1 MNNIIAWFAN
11 NKVAANLLMIFIIVA
26 GLISLISIK
35 LEVFPEL
42 SPDRITISVIYQGAA
57 PEEVEEG
64 VCVKIEEAVQDLV
77 GIKKIMSLA
86 AEGTGT
92 VTIEVRPNYD
102 GRKLLEDIKTR
113 VDAISTFPLETE
125 KPVVQE
131 VLIRRQV
138 INVAVSGQTDERTL
152 KQIGE
157 QIRDEINELPE
168 VSQVDLTG
176 TKPYE
181 VSIEVSEEILRN
193 YGLTFDEV
201 ARAVKRSS
209 LDLPGG
215 SISTAGG
222 EISLRT
228 KGQAYSGQEF
238 GDIILRSYAD
248 GTRLRLSDVVQ
259 VVDAFAENDQ
269 ASRFDGKP
277 SVLVQVFRVG
287 DENALTIASA
297 VKAYIQKRK
306 SSLPEGIIL
315 TPWQDDSLVLK
326 DRMSLLMRNARWGFL
341 LVFMM
346 LALFL
351 RLRLAVWVS
360 VGMVISFFG
369 AFWVLPWFGVSIN
382 QISLFAFILVLGIVV
397 DDAIIVGENIYSH
410 LQRGEKP
417 LQAAISGAQR
427 VAKPVIFAVLT
438 SIAAFSPLL
447 GVPGMMGD
455 VMKMIPIVVIA
466 TLSFSL
472 IESLLILP
480 AHLSNVNIHKTEK
493 KKNGLQRRF
502 KDLQDRFSNFLDKVI
517 HIYYKQTLE
526 TALQWR
532 YTFLAAGI
540 GLLIFTLAIA
550 AGGALKFSFMTAVE
564 ADNVVALLTMPDGTT
579 AEETIKVLK
588 KLENSAD
595 KLKAELNSPDQEV
608 VKHILTTIAEQ
619 PFTKM
624 SHSSNA
630 GQNVKNRPNLGEINI
645 QLAPAEARNITSE
658 EVAERWRELSG
669 DIPDVEELVFSSSM
683 FSTGNPIDIQLKGI
697 DYEEL
702 QVAAIELKS
711 IIATYPGT
719 YDISDS
725 YRSGKQEIKLR
736 LKPQAEALGLT
747 LNDLARQVRQAF
759 YGEEV
764 QRIQRGRDE
773 IKVMVRYPKEE
784 RQSLGDLENMRVRL
798 PGGEEIP
805 FSIAAEIEQGY
816 GFSSISRTDRMRT
829 INIYSSL
836 DLSIA
841 NANEVIADIQKNVM
855 PEIVQKYPS
864 VRYSLEGEQAEQK
877 ESMAG
882 IMEGFMIALLL
893 IYILLAIPFS
903 SYLQPFIVMSAI
915 PFGIVGALWGHIFMG
930 MDLSIMSM
938 FGIVA
943 LAGVV
948 INDSLVLV
956 DVINR
961 ERREGSP
968 LMEAIG
974 KAAIAR
980 FRPIILTSV
989 TTFAGLTPLL
999 LEQSPQAQMLIPM
1012 AVSLAYG
1019 VMFGTFITLILVP
1032 VIYYSQEDIKR
1043 VFKRMISKEES
1054 EVELEE
1060 IQINM

>member
-11 NKVAANLLMIFIIVA
+11 NKVAANLLMIFILIA
-26 GLISLISIK
+26 GLISLMGIK

-42 SPDRITISVIYQGAA
+42 SPDRITVTVAYQGAA

-64 VCVKIEEAVQDLV
+64 VCVKIEEAVQDLN
-77 GIKKIMSLA
+77 GIKKIMSMA

-92 VTIEVRPNYD
+92 VTIQVKPNYD

-131 VLIRRQV
+131 ILIRRQV

-157 QIRDEINELPE
+157 QIRDEINEIPE

-181 VSIEVSEEILRN
+181 VSIEVSEETLRN

-209 LDLPGG
+209 LDMPGG
-215 SISTAGG
+215 TISTAGG

-238 GDIILRSYAD
+238 GDIILRSYPD
-248 GTRLRLSDVVQ
+248 GTRLRLSDVVT

-287 DENALTIASA
+287 DENALTIATA
-297 VKAYIQKRK
+297 VKSYINDKQ
-306 SSLPEGIIL
+306 SSLPEGITL

-351 RLRLAVWVS
+351 RLRLAWWVS

-369 AFWVLPWFGVSIN
+369 AFWVLPWFDVSIN

-397 DDAIIVGENIYSH
+397 DDAIIVGENIYTH

-417 LQAAISGAQR
+417 LQAAISGTQR

-480 AHLSNVNIHKTEK
+480 AHLSNVNIQKTEK

-502 KDLQDRFSNFLDKVI
+502 KELQDRFSNFLDMVI
-517 HIYYKQTLE
+517 HKYYKQTLE
-526 TALQWR
+526 TALHWR
-532 YTFLAAGI
+532 YTFMAAGI
-540 GLLIFTLAIA
+540 GMLIFTLAIA
-550 AGGALKFSFMTAVE
+550 AGGALKFTFMTAVE

-579 AEETIKVLK
+579 AEETNKVLK
-588 KLENSAD
+588 KLEKSAD
-595 KLKAELNSPDQEV
+595 KLKEELNSQDQAV
-608 VKHILTTIAEQ
+608 VTHILTTIAEQ

-630 GQNVKNRPNLGEINI
+630 GQNVKNRPNLGEINM
-645 QLAPAEARNITSE
+645 QLAQAESRDITSE
-658 EVAERWRELSG
+658 EVAERWREMTG
-669 DIPDVEELVFSSSM
+669 DITDVEELVFSSSM
-683 FSTGNPIDIQLKGI
+683 FSTGDPIDIQLKGS
-697 DYEEL
+697 DYDEL
-702 QVAAIELKS
+702 QQAAVELKA

-719 YDISDS
+719 FDISDS
-725 YRSGKQEIKLR
+725 YRSGKQEIKLK

-747 LNDLARQVRQAF
+747 LNDLARQVRQGF

-773 IKVMVRYPKEE
+773 IRVMVRYPKGQ
-784 RQSLGDLENMRVRL
+784 RQSLSNLENMRVRL

-805 FSIAAEIEQGY
+805 FSIAAEVEQGY

-829 INIYSSL
+829 INITSSL
-836 DLSIA
+836 DLSIS
-841 NANEVIADIQKNVM
+841 NANEIIADIQKNVM
-855 PEIVQKYPS
+855 PDVIQKYPS
-864 VRYSLEGEQAEQK
+864 VRYSLEGEQAEQQ

-893 IYILLAIPFS
+893 IYVLLAIPFS

-943 LAGVV
+943 LTGVV

-961 ERREGSP
+961 ERKEGHS

-974 KAAIAR
+974 KAGVSR

-1012 AVSLAYG
+1012 AVSLAFG

-1032 VIYYSQEDIKR
+1032 VIYYSQEDVKR
-1043 VFKRMISKEES
+1043 VFKKKIGKRAAEP
-1054 EVELEE
+1054 ELEE
-1060 IQINM
+1060 VHINM

>member
-1 MNNIIAWFAN
+1 MNNIITWFAN
-11 NKVAANLLMIFIIVA
+11 NKVAANLLMIFILIA
-26 GLISLISIK
+26 GLISLINIK

-42 SPDRITISVIYQGAA
+42 SPDRISITVIYQGAA

-64 VCVKIEEAVQDLV
+64 VCVKIEEAVQDLA
-77 GIKKIMSLA
+77 GIKKITSVA

-92 VTIEVRPNYD
+92 VTVEVRPNYD

-131 VLIRRQV
+131 ILIRRQV
-138 INVAVSGQTDERTL
+138 INVAVSGLTDELTL
-152 KQIGE
+152 KKIGE
-157 QIRDEINELPE
+157 QIRDEINELSE
-168 VSQVDLTG
+168 VSQVDLIG

-181 VSIEVSEEILRN
+181 VSIEVSEETLRN

-201 ARAVKRSS
+201 ARAVKSSS

-238 GDIILRSYAD
+238 GDIILRSYPD
-248 GTRLRLSDVVQ
+248 GTRLRMSDVVQ
-259 VVDAFAENDQ
+259 VIDAFAENDQ
-269 ASRFDGKP
+269 ATRFDGAP
-277 SVLVQVFRVG
+277 SVLIQVFRVG
-287 DENALTIASA
+287 DENALTIANA
-297 VKAYIQKRK
+297 VKAYIKERQKT
-306 SSLPEGIIL
+306 LPEGITL

-351 RLRLAVWVS
+351 RLRLAWWVS

-410 LQRGEKP
+410 LQRGEEP
-417 LQAAISGAQR
+417 LKAAISGAQR
-427 VAKPVIFAVLT
+427 VATPVIFAVLT

-480 AHLSNVNIHKTEK
+480 AHLSKVDIHKPEK
-493 KKNGLQRRF
+493 KNNGIQKRF
-502 KDLQDRFSNFLDKVI
+502 KDLQDRFSNFLDTVI
-517 HIYYKQTLE
+517 HKHYKKTLE

-532 YTFLAAGI
+532 YTFMAIGI
-540 GLLIFTLAIA
+540 AMFIFTMALA
-550 AGGALKFSFMTAVE
+550 AGGALKFTFMTSVE

-579 AEETIKVLK
+579 ADETIKVLK
-588 KLENSAD
+588 KLEDSAE
-595 KLKAELNSPDQEV
+595 KLKANLNTDDQV
-608 VKHILTTIAEQ
+608 VVQHLLTTIAEQ
-619 PFTKM
+619 PFTKRL
-624 SHSSNA
+624 HSSNA

-645 QLAPAEARNITSE
+645 QLTPAESRDITSE
-658 EVAERWRELSG
+658 EVAERWREMTG
-669 DIPDVEELVFSSSM
+669 DIPDVEELTFSSSM
-683 FSTGNPIDIQLKGI
+683 FSTGDPIDIQLKGI
-697 DYEEL
+697 DYDEL
-702 QVAAIELKS
+702 QEAAIELKS

-773 IKVMVRYPKEE
+773 IRVMVRYPKEQ

-805 FSIAAEIEQGY
+805 FSIAAEIDQGY
-816 GFSSISRTDRMRT
+816 GFSSITRTDRKRT
-829 INIYSSL
+829 INITSNL
-836 DLSIA
+836 DLTVA
-841 NANEVIADIQKNVM
+841 NANEIIADIEKNVM
-855 PEIVQKYPS
+855 PGILEKYPS
-864 VRYSLEGEQAEQK
+864 VRYSLEGEQAEQQ

-893 IYILLAIPFS
+893 IYVLLAIPFR

-915 PFGIVGALWGHIFMG
+915 PFGLVGAVWGHILMG
-930 MDLSIMSM
+930 FDLSIMSM

-943 LAGVV
+943 LSGVV

-961 ERREGSP
+961 ERREGSS
-968 LMEAIG
+968 LMEAISTAG
-974 KAAIAR
+974 VAR

-1012 AVSLAYG
+1012 AVSLAFG

-1032 VIYYSQEDIKR
+1032 AIYYSQEDVIR
-1043 VFKRMISKEES
+1043 LFKKMIGKAEPEI
-1054 EVELEE
+1054 EE
-1060 IQINM
+1060 IELNM

>member
-11 NKVAANLLMIFIIVA
+11 NKVAANLLMIFIFIA
-26 GLISLISIK
+26 GLISLMSIK

-42 SPDRITISVIYQGAA
+42 SPNRISIIVIYQGAA

-64 VCVKIEEAVQDLV
+64 VCVKIEEAVQDLA
-77 GIKKIMSLA
+77 GIKKIISLA
-86 AEGTGT
+86 SEGTGT
-92 VTIEVRPNYD
+92 VTVEVRPNYD

-131 VLIRRQV
+131 ILIRRQV
-138 INVAVSGQTDERTL
+138 INVAVSGLTDERTL

-176 TKPYE
+176 AKPYE
-181 VSIEVSEEILRN
+181 VSIEVSEETLRN
-193 YGLTFDEV
+193 FGLTFDEV
-201 ARAVKRSS
+201 ARAIKLSS

-248 GTRLRLSDVVQ
+248 GTRLRMSDVVR

-269 ASRFDGKP
+269 ATRFDGKP
-277 SVLVQVFRVG
+277 SVLVQVYRVG
-287 DENALTIASA
+287 DENALTIAGA
-297 VKAYIQKRK
+297 VKTYINERQK
-306 SSLPEGIIL
+306 SLPEGITL
-315 TPWQDDSLVLK
+315 TPWQDDSLTLM
-326 DRMSLLMRNARWGFL
+326 DRMSLLLRNARWGFL

-351 RLRLAVWVS
+351 RLRLAWWVS

-427 VAKPVIFAVLT
+427 VATPVIFAVLT

-455 VMKMIPIVVIA
+455 VMRMIPIVVIA

-480 AHLSNVNIHKTEK
+480 AHLSKVNIHKSEK
-493 KKNGLQRRF
+493 KNNGIQKRF
-502 KDLQDRFSNFLDKVI
+502 KELQDRFSDFLDTVI
-517 HIYYKQTLE
+517 HIYYKQILE
-526 TALQWR
+526 TALSWR
-532 YTFLAAGI
+532 YTFIAIGI
-540 GLLIFTLAIA
+540 GTLIFTLALA
-550 AGGALKFSFMTAVE
+550 AGGALKFTFMPAVE

-588 KLENSAD
+588 KLEESAE
-595 KLKAELNSPDQEV
+595 KLKTTLNTDDQAV
-608 VKHILTTIAEQ
+608 IRHILTTIAEQ

-645 QLAPAEARNITSE
+645 QLAPADSRDITSE
-658 EVAERWRELSG
+658 KIAERWREMSG
-669 DIPDVEELVFSSSM
+669 DLPDVEELIFSSSM
-683 FSTGNPIDIQLKGI
+683 FSTGDPIDIQLKGI
-697 DYEEL
+697 DYVEL
-702 QVAAIELKS
+702 QQAAVELKS

-725 YRSGKQEIKLR
+725 YRSGKQEIKLK

-747 LNDLARQVRQAF
+747 LSELGRQVRQAF

-773 IKVMVRYPKEE
+773 IRVMVRFPKDQ
-784 RQSLGDLENMRVRL
+784 RQSLGDLENMRIRL
-798 PGGEEIP
+798 PGGEEVP
-805 FSIAAEIEQGY
+805 FSIAAEIDQGY
-816 GFSSISRTDRMRT
+816 GFSSITRTDRKRT
-829 INIYSSL
+829 INISSNL

-841 NANEVIADIQKNVM
+841 NANEIIADIQKNVM
-855 PEIVQKYPS
+855 PEISQKYPS
-864 VRYSLEGEQAEQK
+864 VRYSLEGEQAEQR

-882 IMEGFMIALLL
+882 ILEGFMIALLL
-893 IYILLAIPFS
+893 IYVLLAIPFR

-930 MDLSIMSM
+930 MDLSMMSM

-961 ERREGSP
+961 ERREGAS
-968 LMEAIG
+968 LMQAIS
-974 KAAIAR
+974 KAGVAR

-1012 AVSLAYG
+1012 GVSLAFG

-1032 VIYYSQEDIKR
+1032 VIYYSQEDVKR
-1043 VFKRMISKEES
+1043 IFKNMMGKSES
-1054 EVELEE
+1054 EPEFEE
-1060 IQINM
+1060 IEINM

>member
-1 MNNIIAWFAN
+1 MNNIITWFAN
-11 NKVAANLLMIFIIVA
+11 NKVAANLLMIFILIA
-26 GLISLISIK
+26 GLISLMSIK

-42 SPDRITISVIYQGAA
+42 SPDRISITVIYQGAA

-64 VCVKIEEAVQDLV
+64 VCVKIEEAVQDLT
-77 GIKKIMSLA
+77 GIKKITSVA

-92 VTIEVRPNYD
+92 VTVEVRPDYD

-125 KPVVQE
+125 KPIVQE
-131 VLIRRQV
+131 ILIRRQV
-138 INVAVSGQTDERTL
+138 INVAVSGLTDELTL
-152 KQIGE
+152 KKIGE
-157 QIRDEINELPE
+157 QIRDEINELSE
-168 VSQVDLTG
+168 VSQVDLIG

-181 VSIEVSEEILRN
+181 VSIEVSEETLRN

-201 ARAVKRSS
+201 ARAVKSSS

-238 GDIILRSYAD
+238 GDIILRSYPD
-248 GTRLRLSDVVQ
+248 GTRLRMSDVVQ

-269 ASRFDGKP
+269 ATRFDGAP

-287 DENALTIASA
+287 DENALTIANA
-297 VKAYIQKRK
+297 VKAYIKERQKT
-306 SSLPEGIIL
+306 LPEGITL

-326 DRMSLLMRNARWGFL
+326 DRMSLLIRNALWGFL

-351 RLRLAVWVS
+351 RLRLAWWVS

-410 LQRGEKP
+410 LQRGEEP
-417 LQAAISGAQR
+417 LKAAISGTQR
-427 VAKPVIFAVLT
+427 VATPVIFAVLT
-438 SIAAFSPLL
+438 TIAAFSPLL
-447 GVPGMMGD
+447 SVPGMMGD
-455 VMKMIPIVVIA
+455 VMKMIPIVIIA

-480 AHLSNVNIHKTEK
+480 AHLSKVDIHKSEK
-493 KKNGLQRRF
+493 RNNGIQRRF
-502 KDLQDRFSNFLDKVI
+502 KDLQDRFSSFLDTVI
-517 HIYYKQTLE
+517 HKYYKKTLE

-532 YTFLAAGI
+532 YTFMAIGI
-540 GLLIFTLAIA
+540 GMLIFTLALA
-550 AGGALKFSFMTAVE
+550 AGGALKFTFMPSVE

-579 AEETIKVLK
+579 ADETIKVLK
-588 KLENSAD
+588 KLEDSAE
-595 KLKAELNSPDQEV
+595 KIKAQLNTDDQV
-608 VKHILTTIAEQ
+608 VVLHLLTTIAEQ
-619 PFTKM
+619 PFTKK

-630 GQNVKNRPNLGEINI
+630 GQNVRNRPNLGEINM
-645 QLAPAEARNITSE
+645 QLTPADSRNFTSE
-658 EVAERWRELSG
+658 EVAERWREMTG
-669 DIPDVEELVFSSSM
+669 DIPDVEELIFSSSM
-683 FSTGNPIDIQLKGI
+683 FSTGDPIDIQLKGI
-697 DYEEL
+697 DYDEL
-702 QVAAIELKS
+702 QEAAIEIKS

-719 YDISDS
+719 YDIFDS

-773 IKVMVRYPKEE
+773 IRVMVRYPKEQ

-805 FSIAAEIEQGY
+805 FSIAAEIDQGY
-816 GFSSISRTDRMRT
+816 GFSSITRTDRKRT
-829 INIYSSL
+829 INITSNL
-836 DLSIA
+836 DLTVA
-841 NANEVIADIQKNVM
+841 NANEIIADIEKNVM
-855 PEIVQKYPS
+855 PGILEKYPS
-864 VRYSLEGEQAEQK
+864 VRYSLEGAQAEQQ

-893 IYILLAIPFS
+893 IYVLLAIPFR

-915 PFGIVGALWGHIFMG
+915 PFGIVGAVWGHILMG
-930 MDLSIMSM
+930 LDLSIMSM

-961 ERREGSP
+961 ERREGAS
-968 LMEAIG
+968 LMQAIS
-974 KAAIAR
+974 KAGVAR

-1012 AVSLAYG
+1012 AVSLAFG

-1032 VIYYSQEDIKR
+1032 AIYYSQEDVKR
-1043 VFKRMISKEES
+1043 LFKKLIGKAEPELE
-1054 EVELEE
+1054 EVEL
-1060 IQINM
+1060 NM

>member
-1 MNNIIAWFAN
+1 MNNIITWFAN
-11 NKVAANLLMIFIIVA
+11 NKVAANLLMIFILIA

-64 VCVKIEEAVQDLV
+64 VCVKIEEAVQDLA
-77 GIKKIMSLA
+77 GIKKIISLA
-86 AEGTGT
+86 SEGTGT
-92 VTIEVRPNYD
+92 VTVEVRPNYD

-125 KPVVQE
+125 KPVTQE

-138 INVAVSGQTDERTL
+138 VNVAVSGETDERTL

-193 YGLTFDEV
+193 YGLTFDEI
-201 ARAVKRSS
+201 ARAVKMSS

-269 ASRFDGKP
+269 ATRFDGKP

-287 DENALTIASA
+287 DENALTIADA
-297 VKAYIQKRK
+297 VKAYIKDRQKT
-306 SSLPEGIIL
+306 LPEGITL

-351 RLRLAVWVS
+351 RLRLAWWVS

-455 VMKMIPIVVIA
+455 VMKMIPIVIIA

-480 AHLSNVNIHKTEK
+480 AHLSNVNIHKSQKQT
-493 KKNGLQRRF
+493 NGIQRRF
-502 KDLQDRFSNFLDKVI
+502 KDLQDRFSNFLDIVI
-517 HIYYKQTLE
+517 HKYYMQTLE
-526 TALQWR
+526 IALQWR
-532 YTFLAAGI
+532 YTFMAAGI
-540 GLLIFTLAIA
+540 GILIFTLALA
-550 AGGALKFSFMTAVE
+550 AGGALKFTFMTAVE

-579 AEETIKVLK
+579 ADETIKVLN
-588 KLENSAD
+588 KLEDSAD
-595 KLKAELNSPDQEV
+595 KLKATLNTDDQVV

-624 SHSSNA
+624 THSSNA
-630 GQNVKNRPNLGEINI
+630 GQNVKNRPNLGEINM
-645 QLAPAEARNITSE
+645 QLAPAESRDITSE
-658 EVAERWRELSG
+658 EVAERWREMTG
-669 DIPDVEELVFSSSM
+669 DIAVVEELVFSSSM
-683 FSTGNPIDIQLKGI
+683 FSTGDPIDIQLKGI
-697 DYEEL
+697 DYDEL
-702 QVAAIELKS
+702 QQAAIELKS

-725 YRSGKQEIKLR
+725 YRSGKREIKLK

-773 IKVMVRYPKEE
+773 IRVMVRYPKEQ

-805 FSIAAEIEQGY
+805 FSIAAEIDQGY

-829 INIYSSL
+829 INITSSQ
-836 DLSIA
+836 I
-841 NANEVIADIQKNVM
+841 IADIQKNVM
-855 PEIVQKYPS
+855 PEISQKYPS

-893 IYILLAIPFS
+893 IYVLLAIPFS

-915 PFGIVGALWGHIFMG
+915 PFGVVGALWGHIFMG
-930 MDLSIMSM
+930 LDLSIMSM
-938 FGIVA
+938 FGMVA

-961 ERREGSP
+961 ERREGSS
-968 LMEAIG
+968 LMQAIS
-974 KAAIAR
+974 KAGVAR

-1012 AVSLAYG
+1012 AVSLAFG

-1032 VIYYSQEDIKR
+1032 VIYYSQEDVKGIFRKM
-1043 VFKRMISKEES
+1043 FGKS
-1054 EVELEE
+1054 EPELEKIE
-1060 IQINM
+1060 LEM

>member
-1 MNNIIAWFAN
+1 MNNIITWFAN
-11 NKVAANLLMIFIIVA
+11 NKVAANLLMIFILIA
-26 GLISLISIK
+26 GLISLMSIK

-42 SPDRITISVIYQGAA
+42 SPDRISITVIYQGAA

-77 GIKKIMSLA
+77 GIKKITSVA

-92 VTIEVRPNYD
+92 VTVEVRPNYD

-131 VLIRRQV
+131 ILIRRQV
-138 INVAVSGQTDERTL
+138 INVAVSGLTDEMTL
-152 KQIGE
+152 KKIGE
-157 QIRDEINELPE
+157 RIRDEINELSE
-168 VSQVDLTG
+168 VSQVDLIG

-181 VSIEVSEEILRN
+181 VSIEVSEETLRN

-201 ARAVKRSS
+201 ARAVKSSS

-238 GDIILRSYAD
+238 GDIILRSYPD
-248 GTRLRLSDVVQ
+248 GTRLRMSDVVQ

-269 ASRFDGKP
+269 ATRFDGAP

-287 DENALTIASA
+287 DENALTIANA
-297 VKAYIQKRK
+297 VKAYIKERQKT
-306 SSLPEGIIL
+306 LPEGIIL

-326 DRMSLLMRNARWGFL
+326 DRMSLLMRNARWGLL
-341 LVFMM
+341 LVFLM

-351 RLRLAVWVS
+351 RLRLAWWVTI
-360 VGMVISFFG
+360 GMVISFFG
-369 AFWVLPWFGVSIN
+369 AFWVIPWFGVSIN

-410 LQRGEKP
+410 LQRGEEP
-417 LQAAISGAQR
+417 LKAAISGTQR
-427 VAKPVIFAVLT
+427 VSTPVIFAVLT
-438 SIAAFSPLL
+438 TIAAFSPLL
-447 GVPGMMGD
+447 SVPGMMGD
-455 VMKMIPIVVIA
+455 VMKIIPIVVIA

-480 AHLSNVNIHKTEK
+480 AHLSKVDIHKSK
-493 KKNGLQRRF
+493 KKNNGLQRRF
-502 KDLQDRFSNFLDKVI
+502 KDLQDRFSNFLDMVI
-517 HIYYKQTLE
+517 HKYYKKTLE
-526 TALQWR
+526 TALHWR
-532 YTFLAAGI
+532 YTFMAIGI
-540 GLLIFTLAIA
+540 GMLIFTLALA
-550 AGGALKFSFMTAVE
+550 AGGALKFTFMPSVE

-579 AEETIKVLK
+579 ADETIKVLK
-588 KLENSAD
+588 KLEDSAE
-595 KLKAELNSPDQEV
+595 KLMAQLNTDDQV
-608 VKHILTTIAEQ
+608 IVLHLLTTIAEQ
-619 PFTKM
+619 PFTKK

-630 GQNVKNRPNLGEINI
+630 GQNVKNRPNLGEINM
-645 QLAPAEARNITSE
+645 QLAPAESRDISSE
-658 EVAERWRELSG
+658 EVAELWREITG
-669 DIPDVEELVFSSSM
+669 DIPDVEELIFSSSM
-683 FSTGNPIDIQLKGI
+683 FSTGDPIDIQLKGI
-697 DYEEL
+697 DYDEL
-702 QVAAIELKS
+702 QEAAIDLKS

-719 YDISDS
+719 YDIFDS

-773 IKVMVRYPKEE
+773 IRVMVRYPKEQ

-805 FSIAAEIEQGY
+805 FSIAAEIDQGY
-816 GFSSISRTDRMRT
+816 GFSSITRTDRKRT
-829 INIYSSL
+829 INITSNL
-836 DLSIA
+836 DLAVA
-841 NANEVIADIQKNVM
+841 NANEIIADIEKNVM
-855 PEIVQKYPS
+855 PGILEKFPS
-864 VRYSLEGEQAEQK
+864 IRYSLEGEQAEQQ

-893 IYILLAIPFS
+893 IYVLLAIPFR

-915 PFGIVGALWGHIFMG
+915 PFGIVGAIWGHILMG
-930 MDLSIMSM
+930 FDLSIMSM

-943 LAGVV
+943 LSGVV

-961 ERREGSP
+961 ERREGFS
-968 LMEAIG
+968 LMQAIS
-974 KAAIAR
+974 KAGTAR
-980 FRPIILTSV
+980 FRPIILTSI

-1012 AVSLAYG
+1012 AVSLAFG

-1032 VIYYSQEDIKR
+1032 AIYYSQEDVIR
-1043 VFKRMISKEES
+1043 LFKKMLGKAEPEIE
-1054 EVELEE
+1054 EVEL
-1060 IQINM
+1060 NM